1 MILIFKLF
9 KLFHIDFGHFLG
21 HFKKK
26 YGIKRERVPF
36 VLTED
41 FTKVISK
48 GALNPSETEEFKKFR
63 LLCERAYMV
72 IRRYSHL
79 IINLFALMLSSDMP
93 ELQSIEDIMYLRK
106 TLAIDETD
114 EKALE
119 YFRSQ
124 FIESYKLSYTTKLD
138 WMCHALNKKNLI

>member
-1 MILIFKLF
+1 M
-9 KLFHIDFGHFLG
+9 G

-41 FTKVISK
+41 FTKVITK
-48 GALNPSETEEFKKFR
+48 GSANPSDTIEFKKFKH
-63 LLCERAYMV
+63 LCESAYMS

-79 IINLFALMLSSDMP
+79 IINLFSLMLSSDMP

-114 EKALE
+114 ENALT
-119 YFRSQ
+119 YFKTQ
-124 FIESYKLSYTTKLD
+124 FNEAYKLSYTTKLD